1 MQKVEAI
8 FQKHG
13 AKFLLVS
20 CFIPGVRHL
29 SGYFTG
35 LSRLSYRSF
44 SLFAGLGVFI
54 WTTVFI
60 SLGDILGPQWML
72 IEKSLKKYMVL
83 GAVFIVVVVLLVFI
97 IKRYLENIKVSIVR
111 SAKYIYTSYRVRFRL
126 KLLITCILIVFI
138 VFVSLSV
145 GLIQD
150 YFGHDFGDFNKVT
163 LLVFWDV
170 FQKGWAP
177 FMRVAM
183 SYSATPALIGLVI
196 FTVIWSF
203 VRSHDRLLEAQC
215 LILLIVGGFV
225 YIEGMRRLFSW
236 FTHTFRWTITGV
248 PAFPNDQ
255 LILAAMVYGFC
266 GFIVSRH
273 MISHLL
279 KLLILIVVLCALF
292 AVGLSGVFYGIQPP
306 SGIIAGYLFGAVWLS
321 FVLLILEISR
331 LIRWNVKKVDI

>member
-1 MQKVEAI
+1 
-8 FQKHG
+8 
-13 AKFLLVS
+13 
-20 CFIPGVRHL
+20 
-29 SGYFTG
+29 
-35 LSRLSYRSF
+35 
-44 SLFAGLGVFI
+44 
-54 WTTVFI
+54 
-60 SLGDILGPQWML
+60 
-72 IEKSLKKYMVL
+72 
-83 GAVFIVVVVLLVFI
+83 
-97 IKRYLENIKVSIVR
+97 
-111 SAKYIYTSYRVRFRL
+111 
-126 KLLITCILIVFI
+126 
-138 VFVSLSV
+138 
-145 GLIQD
+145 
-150 YFGHDFGDFNKVT
+150 
-163 LLVFWDV
+163 
-170 FQKGWAP
+170 
-177 FMRVAM
+177 M

-236 FTHTFRWTITGV
+236 FTHTFGWTITGV